1 MIPTIID
8 ITKNGK
14 ESVDIFSY
22 HLKTNR
28 KIYLTGEIDDVLATE
43 IIAQLEYLDSIS
55 TEDITL
61 YINSPGG
68 SVSAG
73 FAIVDCMLRC
83 SSDISTICTGVAAS
97 MGAFILANGK
107 KGKRYATPMSEILLH
122 QPLGGVHGQAS
133 DIEKTAEHILKVK
146 KKLLKTLSQ
155 NTGRTYKQI
164 CEDCDRDYW
173 LNAEE
178 AIEYGL
184 VDKVFIGYKKKLFM

>member
-14 ESVDIFSY
+14 ESIDIFSY

-55 TEDITL
+55 TDDIQL

-73 FAIVDCMLRC
+73 FAIVDCMARC
-83 SSDISTICTGVAAS
+83 GSDISTICTGIAAS
-97 MGAFILANGK
+97 MGAFILTNGT

-122 QPLGGVHGQAS
+122 QPLGGAHGQAS
-133 DIEKTAEHILKVK
+133 DIEIAAVHIAATKR
-146 KKLLKTLSQ
+146 KLLKSLEQTTGQDMQTL
-155 NTGRTYKQI
+155 TK
-164 CEDCDRDYW
+164 DCDRDFYMTP
-173 LNAEE
+173 EE
-178 AIEYGL
+178 AIDYG
-184 VDKVFIGYKKKLFM
+184 VIDRTF

>member
-55 TEDITL
+55 TDDIQL

-73 FAIVDCMLRC
+73 FAIVDCMARC
-83 SSDISTICTGVAAS
+83 RSDVSTVCTGIAAS
-97 MGAFILANGK
+97 MGALLISAGT
-107 KGKRYATPMSEILLH
+107 KGKRFIGENAEMMIH
-122 QPLGGVHGQAS
+122 QPLGGANGQAS
-133 DIEKTAEHILKVK
+133 DIERAAEHILKVK
-146 KKLLKTLSQ
+146 RKLHMILSQ
-155 NTGRTYKQI
+155 NTGHPYKQI
-164 CEDCDRDYW
+164 CEDCDRDHW

-178 AIEYGL
+178 AVEYGL
-184 VDKVFIGYKKKLFM
+184 VDKVFIGYKK

>member
-28 KIYLTGEIDDVLATE
+28 KIYLTGEIDDILATE

-73 FAIVDCMLRC
+73 FAIVDCMARC
-83 SSDISTICTGVAAS
+83 HSDVSTVCTGIAAS

-184 VDKVFIGYKKKLFM
+184 VDKVFIGYKK